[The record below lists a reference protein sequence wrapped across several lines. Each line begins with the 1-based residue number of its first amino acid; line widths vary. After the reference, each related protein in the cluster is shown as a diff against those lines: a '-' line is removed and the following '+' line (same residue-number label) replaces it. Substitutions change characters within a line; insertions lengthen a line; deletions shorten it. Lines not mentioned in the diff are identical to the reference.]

1 MVLSSLGGLNF
12 YWKEEEAKEAIKE
25 NQLGMTDVEFP
36 PTLSMTLD
44 LIRRAEHAMGL
55 DFFDGIIDIEVHRLH
70 RLHRLH
76 WLHRLHRLHRLHLRR
91 HHRHRGSPPSLPP
104 PSASSRSR
112 DLF

>member
-36 PTLSMTLD
+36 PTLSMPLD

-55 DFFDGIIDIEVHRLH
+55 DFFDGIIDIEVA
-70 RLHRLH
+70 
-76 WLHRLHRLHRLHLRR
+76 LR
-91 HHRHRGSPPSLPP
+91 PSRPP
-104 PSASSRSR
+104 PPHL
-112 DLF
+112 DPVTCFD